1 MLQVSSHCLD
11 EYTRYMGL
19 TVYMIVADISR
30 VAAAVQVI
38 TKEGN
43 TIYGKLSIALKE
55 ESWS

>member
-43 TIYGKLSIALKE
+43 TIYGKLSITLKG
-55 ESWS
+55 ES